1 MSSLIS
7 SLFCY
12 IINSNLILTHKYDKG
27 LQVKMSDATSTHAEE
42 QHNFSAE
49 VERLMDL
56 VVHALYSE
64 REIFLRELIANS
76 ADALDR
82 RRFESLTNQTV
93 ALPDKP
99 QIILTVDKKG
109 NLLTISDDGLGM
121 SKDEMIQ
128 NLGTIA
134 KSGTRAFEKQLKDAK
149 PEDRVNLIGQFGVG
163 FYSAFMVADKVEVIS
178 RRAGSDEAWAWNSE
192 GKGKYSIAS
201 STRNTPGTDVILH
214 IKKDAE
220 EYLESMRLENIIRKW
235 ADHIAWPITIKQ
247 DDKETSANEG
257 QAIWTKPRGDISD
270 EQLDEFYRH
279 VTHLFDKPLATL
291 LWHAEGVIEFT
302 SLLFIPG
309 MVSPFAPV
317 DQERKS
323 KVRLHVRR
331 MFITDEADMLP
342 PWLRFIQGIVD
353 TEDLPLN
360 VSREMLQNTPVL
372 ARIRKNLVNR
382 VISELKKLS
391 EDKEKYTKF
400 WELFGAVLKEGLWE
414 PNENNDTIAKIS
426 RFYSSTVDGLTSL
439 SDYVERMKE
448 NQEAIYFL
456 AGDSLEV
463 LKTSP
468 HLEGFKAQGIEVL
481 LFTDPVDAFWPD
493 RFGKFEEKPLRSITR
508 AKEDLDKLMG
518 KEERSNSEEEEKLLK
533 TLMESLKDKITDA
546 RMTTRLVDSP
556 VILAAKEDGPD
567 LQMQRLMR
575 RNDRSI
581 PSAPPVLEINPNHNL
596 IKSLIK
602 KVNSGENIDEAA
614 FILLDLAKI
623 QDGEMPSDPTLF
635 AKRIAAA
642 LA

>member
-99 QIILTVDKKG
+99 QIFLTVDKKG

-163 FYSAFMVADKVEVIS
+163 FYSAFMVADKVEVVS

-247 DDKETSANEG
+247 DDKETSANSRNG
-257 QAIWTKPRGDISD
+257 FSIR
-270 EQLDEFYRH
+270 
-279 VTHLFDKPLATL
+279 
-291 LWHAEGVIEFT
+291 T
-302 SLLFIPG
+302 S
-309 MVSPFAPV
+309 
-317 DQERKS
+317 
-323 KVRLHVRR
+323 
-331 MFITDEADMLP
+331 
-342 PWLRFIQGIVD
+342 
-353 TEDLPLN
+353 
-360 VSREMLQNTPVL
+360 
-372 ARIRKNLVNR
+372 
-382 VISELKKLS
+382 
-391 EDKEKYTKF
+391 
-400 WELFGAVLKEGLWE
+400 
-414 PNENNDTIAKIS
+414 
-426 RFYSSTVDGLTSL
+426 
-439 SDYVERMKE
+439 
-448 NQEAIYFL
+448 
-456 AGDSLEV
+456 
-463 LKTSP
+463 
-468 HLEGFKAQGIEVL
+468 
-481 LFTDPVDAFWPD
+481 
-493 RFGKFEEKPLRSITR
+493 
-508 AKEDLDKLMG
+508 
-518 KEERSNSEEEEKLLK
+518 
-533 TLMESLKDKITDA
+533 
-546 RMTTRLVDSP
+546 
-556 VILAAKEDGPD
+556 
-567 LQMQRLMR
+567 
-575 RNDRSI
+575 
-581 PSAPPVLEINPNHNL
+581 
-596 IKSLIK
+596 
-602 KVNSGENIDEAA
+602 
-614 FILLDLAKI
+614 
-623 QDGEMPSDPTLF
+623 
-635 AKRIAAA
+635 
-642 LA
+642 

>member
-1 MSSLIS
+1 MSNGKPN
-7 SLFCY
+7 Y
-12 IINSNLILTHKYDKG
+12 
-27 LQVKMSDATSTHAEE
+27 AEE
-42 QHNFSAE
+42 QHHFSAE

-99 QIILTVDKKG
+99 QIYLTVDKKE

-134 KSGTRAFEKQLKDAK
+134 KSGSRAFEKQFKDAK

-163 FYSAFMVADKVEVIS
+163 FYSAFMVSDKVEVIS
-178 RRAGSDEAWAWNSE
+178 RRAGSDEAWIWSSE
-192 GKGKYSIAS
+192 GKGNYSIAPT
-201 STRNTPGTDVILH
+201 TRITPGTDVILH
-214 IKKDAE
+214 VKKDAD
-220 EYLESMRLENIIRKW
+220 EYLENLRLETIIRKW

-257 QAIWTKPRGDISD
+257 QAIWTKSRSEITD
-270 EQLDEFYRH
+270 EQLNEFYHH

-309 MVSPFAPV
+309 MISPFAPV

-331 MFITDEADMLP
+331 MFITDEANMLP

-372 ARIRKNLVNR
+372 ARIRKNLMNR

-391 EDKEKYTKF
+391 EDQEKYTKF
-400 WELFGAVLKEGLWE
+400 WELFGTILKEGLWE
-414 PNENNDTIAKIS
+414 PNEHNDTIAKIS
-426 RFYSSTVDGLTSL
+426 RFYSSSVDGLTNL
-439 SDYVERMKE
+439 SDYVSRMKKG
-448 NQEAIYFL
+448 QETIYFL

-493 RFGKFEEKPLRSITR
+493 RYNKFEEKPLRSITR
-508 AKEDLDKLMG
+508 AKEDLDKLIG
-518 KEERSNSEEEEKLLK
+518 KEDRTNSEEEEKLLK
-533 TLMESLKDKITDA
+533 ILTESLKEKISDA
-546 RMTTRLVDSP
+546 RITTRLVDSP
-556 VILAAKEDGPD
+556 VILAAKDDGPD
-567 LQMQRLMR
+567 LQMQRLLR
-575 RNDRSI
+575 RNDRSM
-581 PSAPPVLEINPNHNL
+581 PSTPPILEINPNHPL
-596 IKSLIK
+596 IKTLIQ
-602 KVNSGENIDEAA
+602 KVNSNESIDNAA
-614 FILLDLAKI
+614 LILLDIAKI

-635 AKRIAAA
+635 AKRIASA
-642 LA
+642 LTLS